1 MVSALLSLLLEAT
14 LVVPVGVVVVVVFV
28 VDVIPED
35 VVGLGDVGLSSAL
48 IVAVLIILW
57 IIVGIYMA
65 HHLHLPTRFLPMRI
79 LQLHMDHL
87 LAQAH
92 P

>member
-1 MVSALLSLLLEAT
+1 MSAPLLLLLEAT
-14 LVVPVGVVVVVVFV
+14 LVVPVGVVFV
-28 VDVIPED
+28 VDMILED
-35 VVGLGDVGLSSAL
+35 VVGLEDVGLTSAL

-57 IIVGIYMA
+57 TIVGIYMA

-87 LAQAH
+87 LARAH